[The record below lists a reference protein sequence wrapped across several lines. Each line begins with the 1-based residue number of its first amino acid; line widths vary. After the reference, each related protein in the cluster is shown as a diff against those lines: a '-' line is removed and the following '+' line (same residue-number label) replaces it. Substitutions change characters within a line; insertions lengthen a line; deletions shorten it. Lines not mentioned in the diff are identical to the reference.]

1 MYVALITG
9 PNKNR
14 NKLLYSSSIVLFSAG
29 EMRREKVIL
38 SSRKER
44 IN

>member
-1 MYVALITG
+1 MYVVLTTG

-29 EMRREKVIL
+29 ERWRGGEGKKVIL
-38 SSRKER
+38 S
-44 IN
+44 

>member
-29 EMRREKVIL
+29 ERWGGGGKGKKVIL
-38 SSRKER
+38 S
-44 IN
+44 